1 MTGAIREQPQANTA
15 SSAKPSGDDDQW
27 SRLMEA
33 AQAGN
38 GGAYNR
44 LLNEVQPWL
53 VRYYSRRLPLH
64 MVEDAAQ
71 DTLMAIHKKRHTYEP
86 GRPFRSWLAGIARYK
101 WIDRLR
107 AIGRQHTISIDD
119 EIFEPSVEGHESAVT
134 SAILLEELLTK
145 LKPAQ
150 ISVIRL
156 VKLQGFS
163 IEDAAAKTGQS
174 ESLVKVN
181 IHRGLAK
188 LAAMVQSAT
197 E

>member
-1 MTGAIREQPQANTA
+1 MTGAIREQPQAKTA

-86 GRPFRSWLAGIARYK
+86 GRPFRPWLAGIARYK

-134 SAILLEELLTK
+134 NAILLEELLTK

-188 LAAMVQSAT
+188 LAAMVESAT

>member
-1 MTGAIREQPQANTA
+1 MTGAIREQPQAKMA

-86 GRPFRSWLAGIARYK
+86 GRPFRPWLAGIARYK

-107 AIGRQHTISIDD
+107 AIGRQHIISIDD
-119 EIFEPSVEGHESAVT
+119 EIFELSVEGHESAVT
-134 SAILLEELLTK
+134 NAILLEELLTK

-188 LAAMVQSAT
+188 LAAMAESAT

>member
-1 MTGAIREQPQANTA
+1 MSVAIQDQVQANVA
-15 SSAKPSGDDDQW
+15 SSSNPFGDDQW
-27 SRLMEA
+27 GRLMEA
-33 AQAGN
+33 AQRGN

-44 LLNEVQPWL
+44 LLNEIQPWL

-64 MVEDAAQ
+64 MVDDAAQ
-71 DTLMAIHKKRHTYEP
+71 DTLMAIHTKRHTYEP
-86 GRPFRSWLAGIARYK
+86 GRPFRPWLAGIARYK

-107 AIGRQHTISIDD
+107 AMGRQQTVSIDD
-119 EIFEPSVEGHESAVT
+119 EIFEPSVEGHESSVT

-150 ISVIRL
+150 MSAIRL

-188 LAAMVQSAT
+188 LAAMVQSTAD
-197 E
+197 